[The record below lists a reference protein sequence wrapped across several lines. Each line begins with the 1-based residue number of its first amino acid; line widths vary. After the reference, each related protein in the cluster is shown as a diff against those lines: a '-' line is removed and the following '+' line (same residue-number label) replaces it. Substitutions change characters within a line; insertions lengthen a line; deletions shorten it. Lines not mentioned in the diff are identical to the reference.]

1 MRAIATRGCGEEAPV
16 KLLALDSASTACSV
30 AVLVDAAV
38 VAERFEAMAR
48 GQAQALMP
56 MIAAAMTA
64 ADIPF
69 EALDAVAVTVGP
81 GAFTGVRIGLA
92 AARGLTLARD
102 IPAIGITTLEAVA
115 YPALAELRGGEVLVA
130 AIDSKREEVFV
141 QVFDDSFRALTEPFA
156 ATPLEAVSRL
166 PGGSLLLAGDGTEG
180 LRALLGA
187 RARLSRSGPP
197 RASAFARLAARRVVP
212 GQATP
217 PRPFYMRPPDARP
230 MPERVGNG

>member
-1 MRAIATRGCGEEAPV
+1 M
-16 KLLALDSASTACSV
+16 KLLALDSASTACSA

-56 MIAAAMTA
+56 MIAAVM
-64 ADIPF
+64 ADVPF
-69 EALDAVAVTVGP
+69 DALDAVAVTVGP

-92 AARGLTLARD
+92 AARGLTLARG
-102 IPAIGITTLEAVA
+102 IPVIGITTLEAVA
-115 YPALAELRGGEVLVA
+115 YPALAELRDGAALVA
-130 AIDSKREEVFV
+130 AVDSKRAEIFV
-141 QVFDDSFRALTEPFA
+141 QVFDDSLQALTDPFA
-156 ATPLEAVSRL
+156 ATPSDAVSRL
-166 PGGSLLLAGDGTEG
+166 PKGPLLLAGDGTEG

-187 RARLSRSGPP
+187 RARMSRSGAP
-197 RASAFARLAARRVVP
+197 RASAFARLAARRVAS
-212 GQATP
+212 GHAAP

>member
-1 MRAIATRGCGEEAPV
+1 M
-16 KLLALDSASTACSV
+16 KLLALDSASSACSA

-56 MIAAAMTA
+56 MIAAVMAE
-64 ADIPF
+64 ADVPF
-69 EALDAVAVTVGP
+69 DALDAVAVTVGP

-92 AARGLTLARD
+92 AARGLTLARA

-115 YPALAELRGGEVLVA
+115 YPALAELRGGEALVA
-130 AIDSKREEVFV
+130 AVDSKREEIFV
-141 QVFDDSFRALTEPFA
+141 QVFDDSFQALTEPFA
-156 ATPLEAVSRL
+156 ATPSAAIDRL
-166 PGGSLLLAGDGTEG
+166 PEGSLLLAGDGTEG
-180 LRALLGA
+180 LCALLGD
-187 RARLSRSGPP
+187 RARMSRSGPP
-197 RASAFARLAARRVVP
+197 RASAFARLAAGRVVP
-212 GQATP
+212 GHVAS